1 MMMKIAVSASG
12 PDLESRVDPR
22 FGRAPYFLIVNPD
35 TMEFEVVENRINLQA
50 AHGAGIQA
58 ATLVARHRPAAV
70 ITGHCGPKAY
80 DTLVAAGIQ
89 VIVGLEGPIRQV
101 VQQYQ
106 KGNLQAASAPDVT
119 EHW

>member
-35 TMEFEVVENRINLQA
+35 TMEFEVVENQINLQA

-58 ATLVARHRPAAV
+58 ATLVARHRPAVV

-80 DTLVAAGIQ
+80 DTLVAAGIP
-89 VIVGLEGPIRQV
+89 VILGVEATIRQA

-106 KGNLQAASAPDVT
+106 QGTLQTASAPDVN

>member
-1 MMMKIAVSASG
+1 MKIAVSASG

-50 AHGAGIQA
+50 VQGAGIQA
-58 ATLVARHRPAAV
+58 ATLVARHQPAAV
-70 ITGHCGPKAY
+70 LTGHCGPKAY
-80 DTLVAAGIQ
+80 DTLAAAGIP
-89 VIVGLEGPIRQV
+89 VILGVAGAVREA

-106 KGNLQAASAPDVT
+106 QGNLQAAAAPDVVG
-119 EHW
+119 HW